1 MSCFRIFDKCYHDK
15 MLSIMYEIDL
25 TIIHCNIKIFRKIVK
40 SACIF
45 YQIYQENQYFSYIFT
60 NCISR
65 VKNRP
70 NWDNNTLGVEGVSKW
85 QAFQHLIFRNI
96 FILDSFLKPVFQL
109 CLCGSESSCKAYK
122 SKMHVL
128 YQKCKQLLSKVYV
141 CNAMLFAVVLHFLTV
156 CLVWCHIGM
165 KVFSYLNFETYY
177 IFRMKYQLTK
187 GFW

>member
-1 MSCFRIFDKCYHDK
+1 MGISLIVFLNIYNCILSNLSILKIDLYDFFGKKYFMSCFRIFDKCYHDK

-70 NWDNNTLGVEGVSKW
+70 NWDNNTSIALLPFWSLFSNCASVDRSLLVK
-85 QAFQHLIFRNI
+85 HIN
-96 FILDSFLKPVFQL
+96 LK
-109 CLCGSESSCKAYK
+109 C
-122 SKMHVL
+122 M
-128 YQKCKQLLSKVYV
+128 
-141 CNAMLFAVVLHFLTV
+141 
-156 CLVWCHIGM
+156 
-165 KVFSYLNFETYY
+165 YY
-177 IFRMKYQLTK
+177 IRNANSC
-187 GFW
+187 

>member
-1 MSCFRIFDKCYHDK
+1 M
-15 MLSIMYEIDL
+15 
-25 TIIHCNIKIFRKIVK
+25 
-40 SACIF
+40 
-45 YQIYQENQYFSYIFT
+45 IFT
-60 NCISR
+60 PFLLSYCTIQHS
-65 VKNRP
+65 V

-156 CLVWCHIGM
+156 CLVWCHRGM

-177 IFRMKYQLTK
+177 LFRMKYQLTK
-187 GFW
+187 GFWLALDF